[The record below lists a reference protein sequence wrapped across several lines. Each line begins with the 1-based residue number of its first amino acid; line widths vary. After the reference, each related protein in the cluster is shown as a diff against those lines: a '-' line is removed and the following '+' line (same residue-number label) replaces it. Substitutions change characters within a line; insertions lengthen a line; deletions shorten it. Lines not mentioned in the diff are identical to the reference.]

1 MDPPNGH
8 PDFVH
13 DTLSCGR
20 KFRTLSIVDVHSREC
35 LAVEVDTSL
44 TGERVVR
51 VLERLRDQ
59 RDVPQVIQTDNGSEF
74 TGCHV
79 DKWA

>member
-1 MDPPNGH
+1 VG
-8 PDFVH
+8 
-13 DTLSCGR
+13 
-20 KFRTLSIVDVHSREC
+20 

-59 RDVPQVIQTDNGSEF
+59 RGVPQRCAAGDTNR
-74 TGCHV
+74 
-79 DKWA
+79 